1 MALTPAQR
9 PYHTSTSTTTSTP
22 SHLRPTTPRSVDGE
36 TISWWKMSCGR
47 VLGVYD
53 GRLIEYEPSTL
64 APLGLVVGQDELAG
78 KRVVLVGSGIPE
90 ECTVDTAETSD
101 AVGMEGADCAE
112 VEPEEQAVLLVDD
125 ESGAVTVIQ
134 PNEDGSYWRKIV
146 RNKMIRMKEKRRLQA
161 GKAFAAEELGLD
173 EETLSGRVVSS
184 YGPYTSI
191 VGTAKK
197 TGVAGLT
204 AEPEMGG
211 DRGEVV
217 AAKDAEIAALKKQLE
232 ALGVAA

>member
-1 MALTPAQR
+1 M
-9 PYHTSTSTTTSTP
+9 
-22 SHLRPTTPRSVDGE
+22 
-36 TISWWKMSCGR
+36 GR
-47 VLGVYD
+47 VSD
-53 GRLIEYEPSTL
+53 G
-64 APLGLVVGQDELAG
+64 APHHTRA
-78 KRVVLVGSGIPE
+78 
-90 ECTVDTAETSD
+90 
-101 AVGMEGADCAE
+101 
-112 VEPEEQAVLLVDD
+112 
-125 ESGAVTVIQ
+125 Q
-134 PNEDGSYWRKIV
+134 PAAHPALPP
-146 RNKMIRMKEKRRLQA
+146 LQA

>member
-1 MALTPAQR
+1 MT
-9 PYHTSTSTTTSTP
+9 
-22 SHLRPTTPRSVDGE
+22 
-36 TISWWKMSCGR
+36 
-47 VLGVYD
+47 
-53 GRLIEYEPSTL
+53 
-64 APLGLVVGQDELAG
+64 VV
-78 KRVVLVGSGIPE
+78 
-90 ECTVDTAETSD
+90 
-101 AVGMEGADCAE
+101 
-112 VEPEEQAVLLVDD
+112 
-125 ESGAVTVIQ
+125 Q

-146 RNKMIRMKEKRRLQA
+146 RNKMIRMKEKRRLQARNSAQFCAIVWRNSAAFPSRPIPSRLQA